1 MLDEMSL
8 HELAARVRHLEDMDE
23 IRRLYLDYGQHLDA
37 GDVDAYAELFTQD
50 AKLRLTP
57 VLRADGR
64 DEIRRVAESG
74 VRPAHRGQGAVHVL
88 GAPRIDLDDDRAS
101 GDCVW
106 AAVSVADDGTPQ
118 IVVGRHIDELAREDG
133 RWRFS
138 SRKGILDVGALG

>member
-1 MLDEMSL
+1 MVDETSL
-8 HELAARVRHLEDMDE
+8 HELAARIGRLEDMEE
-23 IRRLYLDYGQHLDA
+23 IRRLYVDYGQHLDA
-37 GDVDAYAELFTQD
+37 GDADAYAELFTRD

-88 GAPRIDLDDDRAS
+88 GAPRVSLDGDHAS
-101 GDCVW
+101 GHCVW
-106 AAVSVADDGTPQ
+106 AAVSVADDGTPR
-118 IVVGRHIDELAREDG
+118 IVVGRHIDELAREEG

>member
-1 MLDEMSL
+1 MVDEASL
-8 HELAARVRHLEDMDE
+8 HELATRIRRLEDMDE
-23 IRRLYLDYGQHLDA
+23 IRRLYVDYGQHLDA
-37 GDVDAYAELFTQD
+37 GDADAYADLFTLD

-74 VRPAHRGQGAVHVL
+74 VSPGHRGQGAVHVL
-88 GAPRIDLDDDRAS
+88 GAPRVSLDGDRAS

-106 AAVSVADDGTPQ
+106 AAVSMADDGSPR
-118 IVVGRHIDELAREDG
+118 ISVGRHIDELAREDG